1 MADYKAKYKKMKQ
14 MYYELLAKVEKP
26 AVKKAAVEEPV
37 VKKTAAKKPV
47 VKKAAK
53 RRTSR

>member
-26 AVKKAAVEEPV
+26 AVKKAAVEKPV

>member
-26 AVKKAAVEEPV
+26 AVKKAAV
-37 VKKTAAKKPV
+37 KKTTAKKPV